1 MLGSLVCIAGVLVLT
16 LYKGKSLNK
25 PQFQATTHKPNRAE
39 QMVSANTVRWAI
51 GSLLLA
57 AGSLLWSSWF
67 LIQARIGK
75 RYPYQYSNIAF
86 LNLFGAIQSAILSF
100 IIEKDLAMWILKGRL
115 EILSVIY
122 SVRTLF
128 KTRILQSTFLIFSI
142 QAYVYVCVCIS
153 LLNI

>member
-1 MLGSLVCIAGVLVLT
+1 MRSKCGRAKVLGSLICIAGVLVLT
-16 LYKGKSLNK
+16 LYKGMPLNK
-25 PQFQATTHKPNRAE
+25 PQLKATTHKPNPAD
-39 QMVSANTVRWAI
+39 QMVSANKTVRWAI

-100 IIEKDLAMWILKGRL
+100 IIEKDLAMWLFKGRL

-122 SVRTLF
+122 SVSTLSLRF
-128 KTRILQSTFLIFSI
+128 ECCKANYFLYS
-142 QAYVYVCVCIS
+142 S
-153 LLNI
+153 LC